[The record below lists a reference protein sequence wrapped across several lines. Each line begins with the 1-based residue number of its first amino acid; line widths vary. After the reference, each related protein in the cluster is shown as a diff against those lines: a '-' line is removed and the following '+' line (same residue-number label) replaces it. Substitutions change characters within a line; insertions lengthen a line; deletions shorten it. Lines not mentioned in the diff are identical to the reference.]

1 MGTANKQLIRDT
13 AVMCGLEPTRL
24 ERDGLQEKDADWM
37 HVLAFGDFEKGRQ
50 EEQKPGKASCW
61 TVSV

>member
-1 MGTANKQLIRDT
+1 MLEEELASRDEQISGLTA
-13 AVMCGLEPTRL
+13 
-24 ERDGLQEKDADWM
+24 ERDGLQEKDAGSM